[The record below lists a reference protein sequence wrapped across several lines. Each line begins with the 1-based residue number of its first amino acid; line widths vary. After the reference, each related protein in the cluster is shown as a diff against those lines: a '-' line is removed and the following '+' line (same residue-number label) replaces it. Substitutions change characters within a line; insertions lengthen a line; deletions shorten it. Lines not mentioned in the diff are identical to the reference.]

1 MRPDATT
8 VNARRG
14 GVGQSYKLYIRARC
28 GHGLLLLDVPKADR
42 RFSMVQWTRY
52 NQLADTHAKVCRSSV
67 SDHLIPAI
75 LPGKMGEQDQ
85 ATSDESQRPKCM
97 ITKIWVCY
105 IERSRLIPGYVW
117 GMEGQHTGKW
127 RYHSSPVIAFQTN
140 DGPHLASCL
149 GQNVPFSKA
158 LPRWKCILYSFEA
171 IAIAI

>member
-1 MRPDATT
+1 MHKQQWQSSLMRPDATT

-14 GVGQSYKLYIRARC
+14 GVGQRYKLYIRARC

-85 ATSDESQRPKCM
+85 ATSDESQRPRCM

-105 IERSRLIPGYVW
+105 IERSRLIWIRLGN
-117 GMEGQHTGKW
+117 GTATHRKMA
-127 RYHSSPVIAFQTN
+127 SSF
-140 DGPHLASCL
+140 
-149 GQNVPFSKA
+149 
-158 LPRWKCILYSFEA
+158 
-171 IAIAI
+171 

>member
-1 MRPDATT
+1 MVPLWELIWREFGEKGDIYSAICAQLEKGRRPVHKQQWQSSLMRPDATT

-14 GVGQSYKLYIRARC
+14 GVGQRYKLYIRARC

-85 ATSDESQRPKCM
+85 ATSDESQRPRCM

-117 GMEGQHTGKW
+117 GM
-127 RYHSSPVIAFQTN
+127 
-140 DGPHLASCL
+140 
-149 GQNVPFSKA
+149 A
-158 LPRWKCILYSFEA
+158 LSF
-171 IAIAI
+171 